1 MVTVEFVFNNKIHTA
16 TKLSPFKVNYGR
28 ELRIGFKI
36 RKKRKYTKAEEFVK
50 KMKEMHE
57 KAKAVLKKSQ
67 EKMKRYADE
76 NRKEIV
82 EYKIEDK
89 VLLSTKDLM
98 W

>member
-1 MVTVEFVFNNKIHTA
+1 
-16 TKLSPFKVNYGR
+16 
-28 ELRIGFKI
+28 
-36 RKKRKYTKAEEFVK
+36 
-50 KMKEMHE
+50 MKEMHE
-57 KAKAVLKKSQ
+57 KTKAVLKK
-67 EKMKRYADE
+67 YADG

>member
-1 MVTVEFVFNNKIHTA
+1 MATVDFVFNNKIHTA

-57 KAKAVLKKSQ
+57 KAKAVLEKSQ
-67 EKMKRYADE
+67 GKMKRYADE

-82 EYKIEDK
+82 EHKIEDK